1 MALKE
6 EQIIKK
12 IITRLEGVIDEE
24 KAKSIYKESNITVN
38 NSDDITIDGKPNFV
52 LDKLLRTLLK
62 EGNYLVKITLHNI
75 AQENDIS
82 ICPLCKEMN
91 EAKKVL
97 DQDDKSTD
105 GDSDKDLTVKMLHS
119 TKSKK
124 IVLITLKNSATL
136 DDHAA
141 DCPITVLC
149 LSGRG
154 TFEYN
159 GKSQHLEEG
168 DVINLDA
175 RIVHNVQAKDQ
186 LEILVTKFI
195 AA

>member
-1 MALKE
+1 MKLKE

-12 IITRLEGVIDEE
+12 IVTRLKGVIDEE
-24 KAKSIYKESNITVN
+24 KAKSIYKASNITVN
-38 NSDDITIDGKPNFV
+38 GPDDIIVEGKPNFV

-75 AQENDIS
+75 AQENNIS

-91 EAKKVL
+91 ETGKVMDKKGESVEE
-97 DQDDKSTD
+97 DN
-105 GDSDKDLTVKMLHS
+105 DKDLTVKMLHS

-124 IVLITLKNSATL
+124 IVLIKLKNKASL

-149 LSGRG
+149 LSGHG
-154 TFEYN
+154 IFEYN
-159 GKSQHLEEG
+159 GKSQDLAEG

-175 RIVHNVQAKDQ
+175 RVVHNVQAKNQ
-186 LEILVTKFI
+186 LEILVTKFL